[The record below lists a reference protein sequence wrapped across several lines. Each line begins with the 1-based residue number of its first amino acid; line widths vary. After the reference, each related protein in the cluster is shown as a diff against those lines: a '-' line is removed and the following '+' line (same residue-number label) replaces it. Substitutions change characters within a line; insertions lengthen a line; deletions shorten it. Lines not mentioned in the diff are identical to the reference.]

1 MGFGVAYCYKG
12 LNKMSDKKKVVF
24 ASPPNLSFGTVSPPV
39 GLLYLGTVTKV
50 SGRDTV
56 IIDAA
61 SLNYSIK
68 TTVDAIL
75 NEKPDYLA
83 LTAVTLTIAESAKIA
98 EEIKIALPNIII
110 IIGGHH
116 LTALPEETM
125 NKYPQFDFGVIGE
138 GEITIIELFDELDL
152 KRTNLNLVNGII
164 YRENNQLKITPP
176 RERIKNLDS
185 LPLPDWS
192 LLPNLVRIYSPPPHV
207 VEVFPSIGFN
217 SSRGCPGKCIFC
229 SNSVFKNKLSY
240 LSANRLF
247 EIVNQLHKEYGIKE
261 IWLGE
266 DNFLIYKKRLFEFS
280 KLLIDNNLKMSFVC
294 SGRIDNVKS
303 KDELILM
310 KKAGFRQ
317 IWYGIESGDQRILD
331 ILQKEI
337 TLEEIHKIVNWTH
350 EVGIEPCGYFIFGAP
365 GETEETL
372 NKTLNLSLN
381 LNLQAAHAS
390 FMIPFPGSTLYNNY
404 NQYGVFYGDNLDMYK
419 PSFIPT
425 GLDQKTLVKYFKNF
439 YRKFYL
445 RPRIILIYIR
455 RLKNPHNIIPIFKG
469 FLELIKNI

>member
-1 MGFGVAYCYKG
+1 M
-12 LNKMSDKKKVVF
+12 NEKKKVVF
-24 ASPPNLSFGTVSPPV
+24 ASPPNLSFGTVSPPI

-50 SGRDTV
+50 SGRDAV
-56 IIDAA
+56 IVDAA

-75 NEKPDYLA
+75 KEKPDYLA

-98 EEIKIALPNIII
+98 EAIKNVLPDTIT

-116 LTALPEETM
+116 LTALPEDTM

-138 GEITIIELFDELDL
+138 GEITIIELFNELD
-152 KRTNLNLVNGII
+152 TGIPNLNSVNGII
-164 YRENNQLKITPP
+164 YRENNQLKITPS

-192 LLPNLVRIYSPPPHV
+192 LLPNLVNTYSPPPHV

-266 DNFLIYKKRLFEFS
+266 DNFLIYKKRLSEFS
-280 KLLIDNNLKMSFVC
+280 QLLIDNNLKMSFVC

-303 KDELILM
+303 KDELTLM

-317 IWYGIESGDQRILD
+317 IWYGIESGDQKILD

-337 TLEEIHKIVNWTH
+337 TLEEIHKVVNWTR
-350 EVGIEPCGYFIFGAP
+350 EAGIEPCGYFIFGAP

-372 NKTLNLSLN
+372 KKTLNLSLD
-381 LNLQAAHAS
+381 LDLQAAHAS

-419 PSFIPT
+419 PSFIPN
-425 GLDQKTLVKYFKNF
+425 GLDQKTMVKYFKGF

-445 RPRIILIYIR
+445 RPRIILIYIK
-455 RLKNPHNIIPIFKG
+455 RLKNPHNILPIFKG
-469 FLELIKNI
+469 FWELIKNI